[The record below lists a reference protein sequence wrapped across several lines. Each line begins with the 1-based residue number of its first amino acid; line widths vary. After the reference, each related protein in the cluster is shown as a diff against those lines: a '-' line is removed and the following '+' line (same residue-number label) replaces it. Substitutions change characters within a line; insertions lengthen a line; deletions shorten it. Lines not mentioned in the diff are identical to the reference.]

1 MMTLYSR
8 ATDARCHRVRFVLA
22 EKALETRIVET
33 DPARPPEDLID
44 LNPYQTVPTLVD
56 RDLVVYEPGIICEYL
71 DERFPHPSLASLDPA
86 ARAQARV
93 ALRRI
98 EQDWYAVADALEPG
112 AGVDRRERER
122 ARKML
127 AESVL
132 ASEPLFRAR
141 PWFLAEHFSQLDAA
155 VAPIL
160 WRLPRWDIDCAAI
173 ASAAP
178 AIERYAAK
186 VFARPG
192 FQRSLSEVERSMRG
206 PSRRSTAALPA
217 ATAGAGRTPAGG

>member
-8 ATDARCHRVRFVLA
+8 ADDARCHRVRIVLA
-22 EKALETRIVET
+22 EKGLDVRIVDT

-56 RDLVVYEPGIICEYL
+56 RDLVVYEPGIIAEYL
-71 DERFPHPSLASLDPA
+71 DERFPHPTLASTDPA
-86 ARAQARV
+86 VRAQARV

-112 AGVDRRERER
+112 LGNERRERER

-127 AESVL
+127 AESIL
-132 ASEPLFRAR
+132 ASEPLFRMR
-141 PWFLAEHFSQLDAA
+141 PWFLSEQFSQLDAA

-160 WRLPRWDIDCAAI
+160 WRLPRWDIDVAALG
-173 ASAAP
+173 SAAP

-186 VFARPG
+186 VFARPA
-192 FQRSLSEVERSMRG
+192 FVRSLSEAEKAMR
-206 PSRRSTAALPA
+206 RRSV
-217 ATAGAGRTPAGG
+217 